1 MCFQCLHFGSVYA
14 VMSQQTNL
22 FFLQASDFRFAL
34 ERSTNWQFPGRKVQ
48 FSLTIDIPVSTPLR
62 VKIELPFF
70 GSPIMRFTEAK
81 YSSVNKHLT
90 SSVNTTTMTSSAND
104 GLNDIAFFELGNIT
118 RSPSVNNTEIKIDF
132 EVQLLN
138 HANITNGGAQWV
150 SVGAEYI
157 SQSVWASQMT
167 IKTIST
173 AVSRPDLKVS
183 LSPNNDGYSR
193 LLGYGILIQNVDCHQ
208 AYCMENF
215 LPRNFANPGNKPAV
229 RSIFL
234 SDNY

>member
-1 MCFQCLHFGSVYA
+1 
-14 VMSQQTNL
+14 MSHLTFF
-22 FFLQASDFRFAL
+22 FFLQASEFRFGL
-34 ERSTNWQFPGRKVQ
+34 ERSTDWQFTGRKVQ
-48 FSLTIDIPVSTPLR
+48 FSLTIDIPESTPLR
-62 VKIELPFF
+62 AKIKLPSF
-70 GSPIMRFTEAK
+70 GGPIMRLTEAK
-81 YSSVNKHLT
+81 YSSVSEHLT

-157 SQSVWASQMT
+157 NQSVWAAQMA
-167 IKTIST
+167 IKTINT

-183 LSPNNDGYSR
+183 LWPDNDGYNI
-193 LLGYGILIQNVDCHQ
+193 LLGYGILIQIVNSHLL
-208 AYCMENF
+208 N
-215 LPRNFANPGNKPAV
+215 LILLIRRNFA
-229 RSIFL
+229 
-234 SDNY
+234 

>member
-1 MCFQCLHFGSVYA
+1 MQLYFICQRTF
-14 VMSQQTNL
+14 L

-48 FSLTIDIPVSTPLR
+48 FSLTIDIPESTPLKL
-62 VKIELPFF
+62 KIKLPFI
-70 GSPIMRFTEAK
+70 GSPIMRLTEAK
-81 YSSVNKHLT
+81 YSSVSEHLT
-90 SSVNTTTMTSSAND
+90 SSVNTTTMTSSAKD

-157 SQSVWASQMT
+157 NQSVWAAQMA
-167 IKTIST
+167 IKTINT

-183 LSPNNDGYSR
+183 LSPDNDGYYI
-193 LLGYGILIQNVDCHQ
+193 LLGYDTPSGL
-208 AYCMENF
+208 
-215 LPRNFANPGNKPAV
+215 
-229 RSIFL
+229 L
-234 SDNY
+234 SGKSVSKEF